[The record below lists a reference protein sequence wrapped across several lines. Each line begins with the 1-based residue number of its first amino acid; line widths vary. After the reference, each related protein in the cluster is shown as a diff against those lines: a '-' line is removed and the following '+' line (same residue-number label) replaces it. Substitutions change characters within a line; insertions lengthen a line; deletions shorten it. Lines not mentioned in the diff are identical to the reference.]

1 MRAFLFATAA
11 LSVAA
16 AAPASAQMAGD
27 PMMPAGPQSCV
38 MNGQFVPCPPG
49 GGMRADGMA
58 PNPFMVPGMAVG
70 AAAGAAAGVVGG
82 AAVGAGAGMAAGAE
96 AMDPRMERRMTA
108 RERRE
113 QRRMMRQQSM

>member
-1 MRAFLFATAA
+1 MRALVFATAA

-16 AAPASAQMAGD
+16 VVPASAQMMGD
-27 PMMPAGPQSCV
+27 PMMPQGAQSCV

-70 AAAGAAAGVVGG
+70 AAAGAVGG
-82 AAVGAGAGMAAGAE
+82 AVAGVGAGMAAGAE
-96 AMDPRMERRMTA
+96 AMDPSMERRMTA

-113 QRRMMRQQSM
+113 QRRMMRQQQSM